1 VGLDVYVGPWLRY
14 YRGDWLTPTQQMAA
28 NLGVPAYVSRPGSDG
43 GQVIVPAGPPE
54 KVNTPEE
61 IRSLIGGW
69 QAAFAGLLA
78 DKAFGPIDW
87 PESQDGD
94 YLTARPDWSGYN
106 AIRLLAAHE
115 QFPTIPLPDLMR
127 EAASKAISEAIDL
140 GYGGQ
145 LPPPKTRWSLW
156 GKNNVEDTVV
166 RFDHVLR
173 PILWVPVHFDEVVM
187 FMDLVG
193 APCRV
198 GSIFRLQDELRMLNE
213 RTLKM
218 DAKSLQKAVQK
229 GPPPSRS
236 FKWFARFGLGVIMP
250 LVDAAVK
257 RRQPMLLDF

>member
-1 VGLDVYVGPWLRY
+1 LV
-14 YRGDWLTPTQQMAA
+14 
-28 NLGVPAYVSRPGSDG
+28 
-43 GQVIVPAGPPE
+43 
-54 KVNTPEE
+54 
-61 IRSLIGGW
+61 
-69 QAAFAGLLA
+69 
-78 DKAFGPIDW
+78 
-87 PESQDGD
+87 
-94 YLTARPDWSGYN
+94 
-106 AIRLLAAHE
+106 
-115 QFPTIPLPDLMR
+115 FPRT
-127 EAASKAISEAIDL
+127 S
-140 GYGGQ
+140 
-145 LPPPKTRWSLW
+145 TTWSLR
-156 GKNNVEDTVV
+156 GKRIVQDTTV

-173 PILWVPVHFDEVVM
+173 PILWVPVDFDEVVM